1 MIFLTNFRM
10 KTFLKKTLFSSLG
23 SVRTENKTE
32 GVGNHDIRTEP

>member
-10 KTFLKKTLFSSLG
+10 ETLKKTLFSSLG